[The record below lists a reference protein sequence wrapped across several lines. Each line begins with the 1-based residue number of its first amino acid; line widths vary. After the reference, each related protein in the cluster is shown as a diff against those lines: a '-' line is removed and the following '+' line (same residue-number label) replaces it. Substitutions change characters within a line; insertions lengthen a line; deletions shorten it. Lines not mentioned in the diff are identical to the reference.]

1 MDKPAHTGLNRTG
14 AQMSPIHTQ
23 KQQAAAKEVLPDVPG
38 SARMLAQARQDEIA
52 AAEPIGSVPLPG
64 SLKGAVKTVTE
75 KISGH
80 NPAVLIDKLGERL
93 AFERTGVR
101 LYEAMIAK
109 AEALGET
116 QEKLDRLQHFRDEEA
131 EHMERVKEAMEAIGA
146 DPTAQTPSADVAGV
160 SGLGVLQVIT
170 DPRTNMAQSLDA
182 LLTAELTDNA
192 AWDLLIDLA
201 REAGQTDMVPSFEQ
215 ALRQEQDHL
224 GTLRVWLREALGVG
238 NS

>member
-1 MDKPAHTGLNRTG
+1 MDKPAHTGMNRTG
-14 AQMSPIHTQ
+14 AQMSPLHTPEQ
-23 KQQAAAKEVLPDVPG
+23 KAAAEQVRPTVPG
-38 SARMLAQARQDEIA
+38 SARQLAEARQEA
-52 AAEPIGSVPLPG
+52 VASAEPVGSVPIPG
-64 SLKGAVKTVTE
+64 SIKGAVKTVAQ

-80 NPAVLIDKLGERL
+80 NPAILIDKLGERL

-101 LYEAMIAK
+101 LYDAMIAK
-109 AEALGET
+109 AQALGEP
-116 QEKLDRLQHFRDEEA
+116 QDKLDRLQHFRDEEA
-131 EHMERVKEAMEAIGA
+131 EHMERVKEAMKSLGA

-201 REAGQTDMVPSFEQ
+201 REAGQSDMVPSFEQ

-224 GTLRVWLREALGVG
+224 GTLRIWLREALGVK